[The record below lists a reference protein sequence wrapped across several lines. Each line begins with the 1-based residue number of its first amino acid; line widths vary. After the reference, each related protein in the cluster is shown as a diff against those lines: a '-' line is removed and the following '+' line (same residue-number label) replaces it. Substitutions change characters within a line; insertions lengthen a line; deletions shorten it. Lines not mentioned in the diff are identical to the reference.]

1 MELAKLISDKE
12 EVAVPDDKGDFII
25 VTMMMLLMV
34 VAHKTALACLIRTVI
49 VMLSSDKRVD
59 NNYFLWKAETVWDL
73 RILPNLSI
81 AGYDRGSGAEFGESV
96 DRLAKTRK
104 KSLSGQLRKKW
115 RKNLQFS

>member
-59 NNYFLWKAETVWDL
+59 NNYCFMKGCVRLTY
-73 RILPNLSI
+73 I
-81 AGYDRGSGAEFGESV
+81 AKSV
-96 DRLAKTRK
+96 HSRL
-104 KSLSGQLRKKW
+104 
-115 RKNLQFS
+115 

>member
-34 VAHKTALACLIRTVI
+34 VAHKTALACLIRTAI

-59 NNYFLWKAETVWDL
+59 NNYFPYFIFTKNLPTKHYL
-73 RILPNLSI
+73 RII
-81 AGYDRGSGAEFGESV
+81 ALLHSTKDVLMSLNFQQEI
-96 DRLAKTRK
+96 RK
-104 KSLSGQLRKKW
+104 SCC
-115 RKNLQFS
+115 